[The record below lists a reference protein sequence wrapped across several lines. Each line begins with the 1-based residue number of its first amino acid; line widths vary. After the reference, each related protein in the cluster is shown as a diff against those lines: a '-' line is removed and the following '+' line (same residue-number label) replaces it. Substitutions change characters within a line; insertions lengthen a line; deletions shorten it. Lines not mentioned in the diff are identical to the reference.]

1 MASSL
6 FGARRLLG
14 TTGALVLLD
23 LLSLTAPAAAQDRL
37 TVDASASMGVAT
49 NPFQQTGSTPL
60 ALSPTLQLHPTWTSE
75 RPLTTLRVEGDVQA
89 TFYNRGYGTNESAS
103 LQGSGTHKLSEYTT
117 LNASLGYLNTIVG
130 TFNGFQQVPVGPAV
144 PIGADLPV
152 FVNDPALGA
161 IGRRRQSYQGAANI
175 VSMLSPRDQIDV
187 GVSLSA
193 NRFGGLAFNDFNYV
207 APSASYSR
215 TLSEKFT
222 VGAGLTVGFTDYRG
236 SSVGDA
242 TIYQPA
248 LIVTRVLSDRWTLR
262 ATAGAA
268 IVNLTE
274 PLGQH
279 RTSTAFN
286 GSANLCRRDTR
297 WTACFDV
304 ARQTVPSSFQGVR
317 TSTTGA
323 ATLGYRANAND
334 DLSVVAGYSHAS
346 NPIQD
351 IVLGGRRDGSLDF
364 ANANVIYSHRFRPA
378 FSGFVNLGYAKAFGD
393 DLKRDA
399 NLTASAGVTYR
410 FNGR

>member
-23 LLSLTAPAAAQDRL
+23 LLSLAAPAAAQDRL

-49 NPFQQTGSTPL
+49 NPFQQAGSTPL
-60 ALSPTLQLHPTWTSE
+60 AISPTLQLHPVWISE

-103 LQGSGTHKLSEYTT
+103 LQGAGTHKLSEYTT
-117 LNASLGYLNTIVG
+117 LNASLSYLNAIIG
-130 TFNGFQQVPVGPAV
+130 TFTGGPVAVGPLVPV
-144 PIGADLPV
+144 GADLPV

-187 GVSLSA
+187 GVSVSA
-193 NRFGGLAFNDFNYV
+193 NRFGGFGFNNFNYV

-215 TLSEKFT
+215 TLSERLT
-222 VGAGLTVGFTDYRG
+222 VGAGVTVGFTDYLG
-236 SSVGDA
+236 SRVGDA

-248 LIVTRVLSDRWTLR
+248 LIATQVLNNRWTLKG
-262 ATAGAA
+262 TVGAA
-268 IVNLTE
+268 IVNVNE
-274 PLGQH
+274 PLGRQ

-286 GSANLCRRDTR
+286 GTASLCRRDTR

-317 TSTTGA
+317 TATSGS

-334 DLSVVAGYSHAS
+334 DLSVIAGYSHS
-346 NPIQD
+346 GNPIQAN
-351 IVLGGRRDGSLDF
+351 VPGQPLDGSLDF

-378 FSGFVNLGYAKAFGD
+378 FSGFVNLGYAKTFGD
-393 DLKRDA
+393 TVKRDA

>member
-1 MASSL
+1 MAFHL

-14 TTGALVLLD
+14 TTGALVMLD
-23 LLSLTAPAAAQDRL
+23 LLALAAPAAAQDRL
-37 TVDASASMGVAT
+37 TVDASASMSVAT

-89 TFYNRGYGTNESAS
+89 TFYNRGYGTNGSAS
-103 LQGSGTHKLSEYTT
+103 LQGAGTHKLSEYTT

-130 TFNGFQQVPVGPAV
+130 TFTGGQVPVGPLV

-161 IGRRRQSYQGAANI
+161 IGRRRQSYQGAADI

-187 GVSLSA
+187 GVAVSA
-193 NRFGGLAFNDFNYV
+193 NRFGGLAFSDFNYV

-222 VGAGLTVGFTDYRG
+222 VGADLTVGVTDYLG
-236 SSVGDA
+236 SAAGDA
-242 TIYQPA
+242 TIFQPS
-248 LIVTRVLSDRWTLR
+248 LIATRVLNERWTLKG
-262 ATAGAA
+262 TLGAA
-268 IVNLTE
+268 IVDLTE
-274 PLGQH
+274 APGRK
-279 RTSTAFN
+279 RTSTTFN
-286 GSANLCRRDTR
+286 GTANLCRRDTR
-297 WTACFDV
+297 WTACLDL
-304 ARQTVPSSFQGVR
+304 ARQTVPSAFQGVR
-317 TSTTGA
+317 TTTSGA
-323 ATLGYRANAND
+323 ATLGYRRNATD
-334 DLSVVAGYSHAS
+334 DLSVVAGYSHAGD
-346 NPIQD
+346 PIQT
-351 IVLGGRRDGSLDF
+351 IVPGQQFDGSLDF
-364 ANANVIYSHRFRPA
+364 ANANVIYSHRFRPML
-378 FSGFVNLGYAKAFGD
+378 SGFVNLGYAKTFGD